1 MILLVV
7 FGMAVVAAMPAMHAT
22 YYYCV
27 YVMLSL
33 TGYSKEVRIR
43 EGFTSFIVGHTCH
56 ELFALRTGKI
66 GRIPDVVVW
75 PGILLVHIFS

>member
-1 MILLVV
+1 MMLLVV

-22 YYYCV
+22 YYCV

-43 EGFTSFIVGHTCH
+43 EGFTFFIVGHTCH

-75 PGILLVHIFS
+75 PGILLVHILS